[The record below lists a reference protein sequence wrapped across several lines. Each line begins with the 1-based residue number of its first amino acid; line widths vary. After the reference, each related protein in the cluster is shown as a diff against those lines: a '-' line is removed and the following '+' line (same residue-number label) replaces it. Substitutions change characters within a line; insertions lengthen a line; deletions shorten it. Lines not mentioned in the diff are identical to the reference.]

1 MSSYATE
8 ILIRHN
14 LISLPPS
21 SSDSQENN
29 QQAIATIVSNIAYY
43 GYAVSENVYN
53 RLCQVSTEN
62 LTSWWQEIEPVLQ
75 KITGDDRK
83 MGDYVVYKNFPQEV
97 LAMSEVEYWTKQI
110 LMYWGFPNQYFTTP
124 AEEREALKEKI
135 KFKVL
140 QPAQENSLLEIFNSI
155 LYLPNRWVEQQ
166 WTDINYLLNDFLY
179 LINTDKIPF
188 KENLIQVLVY
198 CLEEEKTIKVKSATD
213 VLRLAVALSEGD
225 ISLRKFP
232 QFRTF
237 KRRERRYLLNLLNET
252 SNLEEDIFRRKNMWK
267 RFFYALHPGDYSSRF
282 GKFSKVIIAY
292 DHLFN
297 NKSPITFNS
306 KLEKLLA
313 EKNIQ
318 ALELLKTRAGE
329 FVRRL
334 HHCLLLFGEET
345 VTAFSEVIP
354 QLKLIQLLKIQSY
367 LETINYRVY
376 RTIAPQGNWTKI
388 QVLETDENRQLK
400 PEIIEKLLTKIA
412 QEIKNKVDNFAP
424 FVNLDPQTEMIKL
437 QTNDSELTPYGR
449 GTIFPIPDNITFIR
463 TASYWRS
470 GATAHNIWYDNG
482 WNFFAEDWKPLGS
495 CCWTDVNFANSS
507 AIFSGDPTNSKDLQ
521 GNACQMIDLYLNELL
536 ANNVRYAVWNI
547 LCYSGLSFNKAEEVY
562 GALQWGENPQTGNLF
577 EPSRCQL
584 SFPIKGD
591 NLTKYLALIDLQK
604 RHLIYLDANLYG
616 RVTSAN
622 ENLNILPKKL
632 PALMEYLET
641 LPSVFDLFK
650 HQSTGLQIAYSDSN
664 LILKNQEPAYVFRP
678 ENRANQFTPFSLTK
692 ILNS

>member
-14 LISLPPS
+14 LISLPPLS
-21 SSDSQENN
+21 SENQENN

-43 GYAVSENVYN
+43 GYAVSENIYN
-53 RLCQVSTEN
+53 HLCQVSTEN
-62 LTSWWQEIEPVLQ
+62 LSSWWQEIEPVLQ

-110 LMYWGFPNQYFTTP
+110 LMYWGFPNEYFTTP
-124 AEEREALKEKI
+124 AEGREPLKEKI

-166 WTDINYLLNDFLY
+166 WADINYLLEDFLY

-188 KENLIQVLVY
+188 KENLIQVLIY
-198 CLEEEKTIKVKSATD
+198 CLEQEKPIKVKSATD
-213 VLRLAVALSEGD
+213 VLRLAVGLSEAD
-225 ISLRKFP
+225 ISLRNFP
-232 QFRTF
+232 YFRTF

-252 SNLEEDIFRRKNMWK
+252 TNLEEDIFRRKNMWK
-267 RFFYALHPGDYSSRF
+267 RFMYALHPGDYSNRF
-282 GKFSKVIIAY
+282 GKFAKVIIAY
-292 DHLFN
+292 DNLFN
-297 NKSPITFNS
+297 NKSPVTFNS

-345 VTAFSEVIP
+345 IIAFSEIIP

-376 RTIAPQGNWTKI
+376 RTIAPKGNWTKM
-388 QVLETDENRQLK
+388 QVLETDENRQLDS
-400 PEIIEKLLTKIA
+400 EIIEKLLTKIA
-412 QEIKNKVDNFAP
+412 QEIKNKVDQFAP
-424 FVNLDPQTEMIKL
+424 VVNLDPQTEMIKL

-470 GATAHNIWYDNG
+470 GATYNNIWYDNG
-482 WNFFAEDWKPLGS
+482 WNFFAEDWTPLGS
-495 CCWTDVNFANSS
+495 CCWTDVNFASSS
-507 AIFSGDPTNSKDLQ
+507 AIFSGDPTNSKDPQ
-521 GNACQMIDLYLNELL
+521 GNACQLIDLYLNKLL

-547 LCYSGLSFNKAEEVY
+547 LCFNDLSFNKAEEVY
-562 GALQWGENPQTGNLF
+562 GALQWGENPQQGNLF

-591 NLTKYLALIDLQK
+591 NLTKYLALIDIQK

-616 RVTSAN
+616 RVSSAN
-622 ENLNILPKKL
+622 ENLGILQKNL
-632 PALMEYLET
+632 PAFMEYLET

-650 HQSTGLQIAYSDSN
+650 HQNAGLQIAYSDHN

-678 ENRANQFTPFSLTK
+678 ENQTNNFTPFSLTE